1 MLTPLAPYGNTTT
14 QITFTNLSRSISL
27 SIFDLNGFEIR
38 IQTSERSPIK
48 IVIPHDSN
56 LRIPS
61 MVLQDV
67 TSMNSTFYY
76 QLFNLHYLNITNS
89 LPISLHFEIE
99 PLKNNISYLFVY
111 KFDQSPQLNSSINET
126 DGWTLFCSSSK

>member
-38 IQTSERSPIK
+38 MQTTERFPIK